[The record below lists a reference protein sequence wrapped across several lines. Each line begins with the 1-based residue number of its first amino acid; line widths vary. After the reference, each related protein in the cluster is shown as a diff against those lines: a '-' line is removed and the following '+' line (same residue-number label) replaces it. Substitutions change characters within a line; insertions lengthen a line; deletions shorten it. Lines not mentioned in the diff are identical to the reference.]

1 MKRIL
6 MICFSLLMILGSFS
20 CNAQNN
26 KKQNTAKPA
35 SSKIEVYYFHFT
47 RRCPTCMAVE
57 SESKKDIAALYPE
70 QFKKGMITF
79 NSYNLDDKSSE
90 SLANKCQAS
99 GQSLL
104 IIKGNKRTDLTSQGF
119 MYARNNPDKL
129 KQEIKKVVDPLLK

>member
-6 MICFSLLMILGSFS
+6 MICFSLLIILGSFS

-26 KKQNTAKPA
+26 KKQNTAKTA
-35 SSKIEVYYFHFT
+35 SSKVEVYYFHFT
-47 RRCPTCMAVE
+47 RRCMTCNAVE
-57 SESKKDIAALYPE
+57 TESKKSLQNLYPE
-70 QFKKGMITF
+70 QVKKGAITF
-79 NSYNLDDKSSE
+79 KSINLDDKSSE

>member
-1 MKRIL
+1 MKRL
-6 MICFSLLMILGSFS
+6 WLFFMIAFTVALAAY
-20 CNAQNN
+20 AQ
-26 KKQNTAKPA
+26 APHA
-35 SSKIEVYYFHFT
+35 GE
-47 RRCPTCMAVE
+47 E
-57 SESKKDIAALYPE
+57 
-70 QFKKGMITF
+70 ITF
-79 NSYNLDDKSSE
+79 KSINLDDKSSE